1 MNKIIIAL
9 AATVLLFTACD
20 NERLKMRN
28 HIQELEGKV
37 VKDSASFTFDDKVRA
52 QLAIEQIA
60 YADKFPEDNKSEEY
74 LFKAAGLYIGMN
86 KPKDAIATLD
96 KYAAKYPDGK
106 NAGQAM
112 FNKGFVYDT
121 QLHDVENAKKAYQA
135 FITKFPNHPLAKDAQ
150 ATIGILNSGVSE
162 DDLIKGFLKKAN
174 DSIAAAE
181 SK

>member
-60 YADKFPEDNKSEEY
+60 YADKFP
-74 LFKAAGLYIGMN
+74 
-86 KPKDAIATLD
+86 
-96 KYAAKYPDGK
+96 
-106 NAGQAM
+106 
-112 FNKGFVYDT
+112 
-121 QLHDVENAKKAYQA
+121 
-135 FITKFPNHPLAKDAQ
+135 
-150 ATIGILNSGVSE
+150 
-162 DDLIKGFLKKAN
+162 
-174 DSIAAAE
+174 
-181 SK
+181 